1 MQVLAQN
8 TYKNSIYHIQL
19 KYNKWNKL
27 NEGKLM
33 KNEVRE
39 KIKKY
44 KELKADIVDI
54 NIRIAE
60 KERECIGISAMPQ
73 GERISPTYKITS
85 SVESQ
90 AEKHMEEV
98 EKLLHMRFIKENKI
112 KRIDNALSILD
123 EVQREVIESVLI
135 HNKRYCYVGKIMSEL
150 SKNKAVR
157 K

>member
-1 MQVLAQN
+1 
-8 TYKNSIYHIQL
+8 
-19 KYNKWNKL
+19 
-27 NEGKLM
+27 M

-60 KERECIGISAMPQ
+60 MERDYIGITAIPQ

-112 KRIDNALSILD
+112 KRIENALGILND
-123 EVQREVIESVLI
+123 EERDIIEMVVINQKKYSALEIKYNISYSRIKQIESKALNKVARYLI
-135 HNKRYCYVGKIMSEL
+135 
-150 SKNKAVR
+150 
-157 K
+157 

>member
-1 MQVLAQN
+1 
-8 TYKNSIYHIQL
+8 
-19 KYNKWNKL
+19 
-27 NEGKLM
+27 M

-54 NIRIAE
+54 NIRIEEAE
-60 KERECIGISAMPQ
+60 KEYLGILAMPQ

-98 EKLLHMRFIKENKI
+98 EKLLHMRFIKENEI
-112 KRIDNALSILD
+112 RRIDNALSILD

-135 HNKRYCYVGKIMSEL
+135 DKKKYCYVEEKLCL
-150 SKNKAVR
+150 SYSRIKQIEEGAIKQM
-157 K
+157 KKYI

>member
-1 MQVLAQN
+1 
-8 TYKNSIYHIQL
+8 
-19 KYNKWNKL
+19 
-27 NEGKLM
+27 M

-54 NIRIAE
+54 NIRIEEVE
-60 KERECIGISAMPQ
+60 KEYLGISAMPQ

-98 EKLLHMRFIKENKI
+98 EKLLHMRFVKENKI

-123 EVQREVIESVLI
+123 EVQKEVIESVLI
-135 HNKRYCYVGKIMSEL
+135 HNKRYCYVEEKLCL
-150 SKNKAVR
+150 SYPRIKQIESDALNKMVR
-157 K
+157 YIV

>member
-1 MQVLAQN
+1 
-8 TYKNSIYHIQL
+8 
-19 KYNKWNKL
+19 
-27 NEGKLM
+27 M

-60 KERECIGISAMPQ
+60 MEREYIGISAMPQ

-85 SVESQ
+85 SVEQQ

-123 EVQREVIESVLI
+123 DEQKEIIESILI
-135 HNKRYCYVGKIMSEL
+135 NNKRYCYLEDKLCL
-150 SKNKAVR
+150 SYPRIKQLEEKAIDKMKGYV
-157 K
+157 

>member
-1 MQVLAQN
+1 
-8 TYKNSIYHIQL
+8 
-19 KYNKWNKL
+19 
-27 NEGKLM
+27 M

-54 NIRIAE
+54 NIRIEEAE
-60 KERECIGISAMPQ
+60 KEYLGISAMSQ

-90 AEKHMEEV
+90 AEKHIEEV

-123 EVQREVIESVLI
+123 EVEREVIESVLI
-135 HNKRYCYVGKIMSEL
+135 HNKRYCYLEEKLCLSYPRIKQIELISLKKIE
-150 SKNKAVR
+150 KYI
-157 K
+157 

>member
-1 MQVLAQN
+1 
-8 TYKNSIYHIQL
+8 
-19 KYNKWNKL
+19 
-27 NEGKLM
+27 M

-54 NIRIAE
+54 DIRIAE
-60 KERECIGISAMPQ
+60 KERECIGITAIPQ

-85 SVESQ
+85 SVEEQ

-98 EKLLHMRFIKENKI
+98 EELLHMKFIKENMI

-123 EVQREVIESVLI
+123 EVQREIIENILI
-135 HNKRYCYVGKIMSEL
+135 NNRRYCYAEEKLCL
-150 SKNKAVR
+150 SYQRIKQLEYEAIEKM
-157 K
+157 KKYI

>member
-1 MQVLAQN
+1 
-8 TYKNSIYHIQL
+8 
-19 KYNKWNKL
+19 
-27 NEGKLM
+27 M

-44 KELKADIVDI
+44 KELNADIVDI
-54 NIRIAE
+54 NIRIEEVE
-60 KERECIGISAMPQ
+60 KEYLGISAMPQ

-98 EKLLHMRFIKENKI
+98 EKLLHMRFVKENKI

-123 EVQREVIESVLI
+123 EVQKEVIESVLI
-135 HNKRYCYVGKIMSEL
+135 HNKRYCYVEEKLCL
-150 SKNKAVR
+150 SYPRIKQIESDALNKMVR
-157 K
+157 YIV